1 MEEVGYVKS
10 INGEYASVVFN
21 RKSGC
26 GGNCGSC
33 KGGCSSNII
42 TTQIKNT
49 LNACQGDKL
58 KVMMNSNSFYKM
70 IFWAYIFPSITFVL
84 GLVLGITYFQKS
96 GYENYELL
104 GGLVGFAFL
113 LVSYM
118 FSSKIDKKARKTN
131 EYELQMVKIIR

>member
-10 INGEYASVVFN
+10 VNGDYASVVFS

-33 KGGCSSNII
+33 KGGCSSNIV

-49 LNACQGDKL
+49 LNVCQGDKL
-58 KVMMNSNSFYKM
+58 KVMMKSNSFYKM
-70 IFWAYIFPSITFVL
+70 IFWAYIFPSIMFVL
-84 GLVLGITYFQKS
+84 GLVLGITYFQNS
-96 GYENYELL
+96 GYNNYELL
-104 GGLVGFAFL
+104 GGLVGFASL
-113 LVSYM
+113 AISYV
-118 FSSKIDKKARKTN
+118 FSSRIDKKARKNN